1 MSLVRPEA
9 KLVPLNQKTCATQLL
24 QLEMV
29 YHVHKTVTRCV
40 TDNKLAIVEAAPM
53 LEEIAEPILDE
64 HNSKHFS
71 DTQKGQER
79 D

>member
-1 MSLVRPEA
+1 M
-9 KLVPLNQKTCATQLL
+9 
-24 QLEMV
+24 
-29 YHVHKTVTRCV
+29 

-71 DTQKGQER
+71 ETQKDKEQ